1 MKFNQQEDGSCDLI
15 FSDEEIKVINKH
27 KKLYFTP
34 EFLRH
39 FSNALM
45 RMSVEF
51 NERFDE
57 KTKNLITQTDTILD
71 LGKSK
76 KDD

>member
-1 MKFNQQEDGSCDLI
+1 MRFNQQENGSCDLI

-57 KTKNLITQTDTILD
+57 KTKNLITRTDTTLD

>member
-15 FSDEEIKVINKH
+15 FSDEEIKVISKH
-27 KKLYFTP
+27 KKLYFTA

-39 FSNALM
+39 FSNSLM

-57 KTKNLITQTDTILD
+57 KSPAVFIILIWKK
-71 LGKSK
+71 KSRTYS
-76 KDD
+76 